1 VKTEIKKCVIVTG
14 GRDYG
19 KRLRVYEAL
28 DGIKPDLVIEGGA
41 TGADQLARD
50 WADERGVHRATV
62 PALWKKF
69 DRAAG
74 PMRNG
79 VMVEILKALSGSG
92 RECVVCAFPGGRG
105 TASCV
110 SIATD
115 AGLYVKEVSND

>member
-1 VKTEIKKCVIVTG
+1 MELKKCVIVTG
-14 GRDYG
+14 GRDYA
-19 KRLRVYEAL
+19 KRARVYGIL
-28 DGIKPDLVIEGGA
+28 DAIGPDLVIEGGA
-41 TGADQLARD
+41 TGADQLARE

-74 PMRNG
+74 PKRNA

-92 RECVVCAFPGGRG
+92 RECIVCAFPGGRG

-115 AGLYVKEVSND
+115 AGFYVKEIADG

>member
-1 VKTEIKKCVIVTG
+1 MKKCVIVTG
-14 GRDYG
+14 GRDYAN
-19 KRLRVYEAL
+19 RDRVYTVL
-28 DGIKPDLVIEGGA
+28 DSIGPDLVIEGGA
-41 TGADQLARD
+41 TGADQLARE
-50 WADERGVHRATV
+50 WADERGVHHAIV

-79 VMVEILKALSGSG
+79 VMVEILKALEKAG
-92 RECVVCAFPGGRG
+92 RECIVCAFPGNRG

-115 AGLYVKEVSND
+115 AGLYVKQVSDG

>member
-1 VKTEIKKCVIVTG
+1 MEMKIKKCVIVTG
-14 GRDYG
+14 GRDYQ
-19 KRLRVYEAL
+19 KRSRVYATL
-28 DGIKPDLVIEGGA
+28 DAARPDLVIEGGA

-74 PMRNG
+74 PMRNT
-79 VMVEILKALSGSG
+79 VMVEILKAFSGSG
-92 RECVVCAFPGGRG
+92 RECVVYAFPGGRG

-115 AGLYVKEVSND
+115 AGLYVEEVPNE